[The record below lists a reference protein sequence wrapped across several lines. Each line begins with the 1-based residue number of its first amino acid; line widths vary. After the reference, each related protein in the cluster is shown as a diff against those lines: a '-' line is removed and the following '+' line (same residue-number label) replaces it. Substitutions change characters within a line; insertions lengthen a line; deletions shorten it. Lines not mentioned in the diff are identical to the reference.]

1 MTLSNRL
8 GPHLAYLRRF
18 ARALTGSQPGGD
30 AYVVATL
37 EALLADSSL
46 IRPDEDARAGLYR
59 VFLRIWSS
67 GSPDAFGAAGA
78 GDELPPAERKLG
90 ALPARERQAFILV
103 AVEGFS
109 LAETAHILGTSE
121 AEVEEL
127 IEGAGR
133 EIAQQ
138 VATDVLII
146 EDEPIIA
153 IDLEHLVRSLGHEV
167 IGIARTQ
174 TEAQAILRNRR
185 PGLVLAD
192 IQLADGSSGID
203 AVNDLLQVV
212 QVPVIFITAYPE
224 RLLTGARPEPVY
236 LFAKPFRADTV
247 KAVISQALFFEAK
260 ATPADIGGDRDKR
273 GAAASAH

>member
-1 MTLSNRL
+1 MTLSDKL
-8 GPHLAYLRRF
+8 GPHLPYLRRF

-30 AYVVATL
+30 AYVAATL
-37 EALLADSSL
+37 EALLADQSL
-46 IRPDEDARAGLYR
+46 IKDKEDARAGLYR
-59 VFLRIWSS
+59 IFLKIWTS
-67 GSPDAFGAAGA
+67 GSPDTERTLEEADGMQA
-78 GDELPPAERKLG
+78 AERKLG

-109 LAETAHILGTSE
+109 VSEAAHILDTTATDVE
-121 AEVEEL
+121 AL
-127 IEGAGR
+127 IEAAGQQ
-133 EIAQQ
+133 IAQQ

-174 TEAQAILRNRR
+174 SEAQAILRNRR

-203 AVNDLLQVV
+203 AVNDLLRIVE
-212 QVPVIFITAYPE
+212 VPVIFITAYPE

-260 ATPADIGGDRDKR
+260 ATPADIGGDSK
-273 GAAASAH
+273 GHSTAPAG